1 MDGLDMVLNVAT
13 IVVGVALGTLI
24 GTEIMWRRMMRKIKR
39 FVESGEL
46 TELLKDMRKALL
58 NNCTTLP
65 PFPDPEGEMDGG
77 ET

>member
-39 FVESGEL
+39 FIESGEL
-46 TELLKDMRKALL
+46 TGLLREMRKALL

-65 PFPDPEGEMDGG
+65 PFPDPEED
-77 ET
+77 E